1 MSLQEKIA
9 LITDTACDLPQE
21 VIDKYNIHLL
31 PLKIIYK
38 DREYDD
44 RLEIS
49 PEEIYARF
57 SEEIPTT
64 SMASR
69 GTAAQMF
76 ESLRDQGYTKILVVM
91 VSNGLSATYDM
102 VENLSKEYSDID
114 IRVINSKTL
123 SMGLGFL
130 VIEAAKLIEEN
141 KLSFDEIVA
150 QLQEDRKK
158 INLFYAV
165 ATLEYLQ
172 KGGRI
177 GLVAA
182 SIGSLLDLKP
192 VVSVNEDG
200 KYYSHSKVRG
210 RKKSI
215 SKIIELV
222 EEVANGKDMKVAIMH
237 GDAKEEGLKI
247 KEHFEKMPN
256 VKEIFFSQI
265 SPALVVHT
273 GPGLIGV
280 CYQIID

>member
-21 VIDKYNIHLL
+21 IIDKYDIHLL

-69 GTAAQMF
+69 GAAAQMF
-76 ESLRDQGYTKILVVM
+76 ESLRDQGYTKILAVM

-130 VIEAAKLIEEN
+130 VIEAAKMIEEN
-141 KLSFDEIVA
+141 KLTFDEIVA

-222 EEVANGKDMKVAIMH
+222 EEVANGKDMRVAIMH

-280 CYQIID
+280 CYQVID